1 MSREK
6 LIEIARINKEHSL
19 NGTIELE
26 DGIFEVPAKNYF
38 DRDRWQQE
46 VDLIFKRVPLVLG
59 LSAEIPNIGD
69 YKAIEVVGVPVVIT
83 RDNKGEVR
91 AFLNACPH
99 RGAQLKEV
107 GLGNS
112 TYFSCPYHGWTFNDD
127 GSLRGI
133 ATPKDFGDA
142 DKLCLDLISL
152 PASEKAGII
161 WVTLNPNSDLNIDSF
176 LSGYDKM
183 LSNFGLENWHIF
195 NYRTLKGPNWKVAYD
210 GYLDLYHI
218 PVLHK
223 DTFGDNFSNRAMYY
237 NWGPHQ
243 KVISPYRLPQQDNFE
258 PEGLPSEKDYF
269 DKPFEEWPMSVL
281 MAGVWTIFPHISIA
295 SFTGGGR
302 SIMLSQLFPGDK
314 PEDSITHQYYLM
326 EKKPNKKQAKEAH
339 EQFKLLKYVVEI
351 EDYKTGINL
360 QKSLKTGMI
369 KSVKFGRNEGGGRR
383 FHKWVD
389 QLLNTEDKNLT
400 SLF

>member
-1 MSREK
+1 
-6 LIEIARINKEHSL
+6 
-19 NGTIELE
+19 
-26 DGIFEVPAKNYF
+26 
-38 DRDRWQQE
+38 
-46 VDLIFKRVPLVLG
+46 
-59 LSAEIPNIGD
+59 
-69 YKAIEVVGVPVVIT
+69 
-83 RDNKGEVR
+83 
-91 AFLNACPH
+91 
-99 RGAQLKEV
+99 
-107 GLGNS
+107 
-112 TYFSCPYHGWTFNDD
+112 
-127 GSLRGI
+127 
-133 ATPKDFGDA
+133 
-142 DKLCLDLISL
+142 
-152 PASEKAGII
+152 
-161 WVTLNPNSDLNIDSF
+161 
-176 LSGYDKM
+176 
-183 LSNFGLENWHIF
+183 
-195 NYRTLKGPNWKVAYD
+195 
-210 GYLDLYHI
+210 
-218 PVLHK
+218 
-223 DTFGDNFSNRAMYY
+223 
-237 NWGPHQ
+237 
-243 KVISPYRLPQQDNFE
+243 
-258 PEGLPSEKDYF
+258 
-269 DKPFEEWPMSVL
+269 